1 MDLSTSAR
9 WVIVGCAIVPA
20 TSPSDV
26 AIVPSTLL
34 LEARPAGAA
43 EWVDVGIAIARVNQP
58 ALTIW
63 LRDAIN
69 GVLHELPLNQPRPR
83 GRLIE
88 RGAFF
93 DEATEVFARNWF
105 GSGRKVKVV
114 RCSDAD
120 TARQL
125 VEHLNALLATE

>member
-1 MDLSTSAR
+1 MDSSTSAR
-9 WVIVGCAIVPA
+9 WEIAGCAIVPV

-43 EWVDVGIAIARVNQP
+43 DWVGVGIAIARVNQP
-58 ALTIW
+58 ALTTW
-63 LRDAIN
+63 LCDAIN
-69 GVLHELPLNQPRPR
+69 GVLHELPPHQPRPR
-83 GRLIE
+83 GQLIE

-105 GSGRKVKVV
+105 GSGRKVNVA
-114 RCSDAD
+114 RCSDAH